1 MPPRTLQVLWAITTE
16 REMVRITKV
25 VDLEDMKIEAVD
37 TLEEVVVGAVVVGE
51 VKGKGNCS

>member
-1 MPPRTLQVLWAITTE
+1 MLWAITTE